1 MGQYILEVFLDE
13 NRLAKIKGSP
23 VESQIEAVFGGE
35 LKVLRVKVSEE
46 IKDQILKAFETAR
59 TDSRDCITDTPVAFK
74 RALFEE
80 IANQKSLGEE
90 VVKAVLD
97 KIDEVKEMAA
107 KEAEY
112 LPPPEVDTS
121 DIE

>member
-1 MGQYILEVFLDE
+1 MEYILEVFLDDY
-13 NRLAKIKGSP
+13 RLSKISGTP
-23 VESQIEAVFGGE
+23 VEKDIEAVFGGE

-46 IKDQILKAFETAR
+46 TKNEVLKHFDTAR

-90 VVKAVLD
+90 VVKALFS
-97 KIDEVKEMAA
+97 KMDEIKDLAA
-107 KEAEY
+107 KEKEY
-112 LPPPEVDTS
+112 LPPPKIDA
-121 DIE
+121 